1 MAGKRRSYPNYRAM
15 GFLSRKKKPQP
26 VVEDTH
32 PLEEEL
38 RGMEEAVPEAQYRD
52 SDVDGTPLDGGVP
65 VQDEGAPAAGPV
77 ADEYSSSSQAA
88 GEEHPSAPPAGEA
101 EP

>member
-1 MAGKRRSYPNYRAM
+1 M

-38 RGMEEAVPEAQYRD
+38 RGMEEAVPEAQYRED
-52 SDVDGTPLDGGVP
+52 QLDGTPLDGGIPGREALPFTAVRARVP
-65 VQDEGAPAAGPV
+65 GFCDANR
-77 ADEYSSSSQAA
+77 QAV
-88 GEEHPSAPPAGEA
+88 
-101 EP
+101 